1 MGRWDTHGMYQK
13 GRFGLRDRADG
24 LEVFAEEGWFGKA
37 VGAVGFEGKIGSV
50 CGVEKGYCGGVLTET
65 TCDLSPSTYAPHT
78 LSCFVLLSCEYNLIS
93 VLYSLPRL

>member
-1 MGRWDTHGMYQK
+1 MGRWDTHGMYRK

-37 VGAVGFEGKIGSV
+37 VGAVGFEGKVWSV

-65 TCDLSPSTYAPHT
+65 ICDLSPSRYAPHT